1 MFADKCL
8 KAMTEIKDRET
19 KETHKASGRKTD
31 EAHKVSGRRVN
42 EARRAFRNYIKL
54 PMSRDVN
61 DTTLQDFFD
70 NRMLV
75 VQAIQRGIPYTLFQ
89 HIKELTPFSDKD
101 WAEFLNLSVKSLQ
114 RYKAEKSYLFKPIY
128 SEKIIELTE
137 VTLFGMEV
145 FDSSGQFYLWL
156 NTPSYALGNMKPIEL
171 LRNSYGK
178 DMVISEL
185 NRIDQGI
192 FV

>member
-1 MFADKCL
+1 
-8 KAMTEIKDRET
+8 MTEIKERKTKEVHRVSQRET
-19 KETHKASGRKTD
+19 KEAYKASERRIK
-31 EAHKVSGRRVN
+31 EAH
-42 EARRAFRNYIKL
+42 RAFRSYIKL
-54 PMSRDVN
+54 PGKRNADN
-61 DTTLQDFFD
+61 NATLQDFFND
-70 NRMLV
+70 RMLV
-75 VQAIQRGIPYTLFQ
+75 VHTIYRGIPYTLFQ

-114 RYKAEKSYLFKPIY
+114 RYKVEKSYCFKPIH

-137 VTLFGMEV
+137 VTLTGMEV
-145 FDSSGQFYLWL
+145 FDSSEQFYLWL

-171 LRNSYGK
+171 LKNSYGK
-178 DMVISEL
+178 EMVLSEL